1 MKKNRMKVVSSVL
14 AASMLFALGATA
26 CNPAEEQPYE
36 ITKRERTGHEDTRE
50 YTYNDYTSS
59 VPGIWNTILTNDATN
74 VDLAS
79 YMGSSFFEFGYKY
92 DEDGNIVNGGF
103 TVEYSAATALT
114 DVTAQYAG
122 QYGLAE
128 DATSNQAFKITLRND
143 LKWDDGTPIKAEDF
157 VYTMS
162 QQLSP
167 KYLFETADNY
177 YAGNYIIHKAQDYVY
192 QGQSGYFAASSVYA
206 EYSAAND
213 AQLVFTLDA
222 PSAAYDMAE
231 CYMRTAFGFPAT
243 YNAAAVVAYLNASE
257 DLGLD
262 ADVMASME
270 GKTFAEIKADATMKA
285 EWEKLIGWW
294 QTEPNEELHFFVSSY
309 TYPEVSFE
317 EVGYFAA
324 SDYELVIVFDNTM
337 APIDENGELTYEAAY
352 YLQDMPLVKRSLWEA
367 NEDRTKTPWVN
378 TYCTGDVAKTASWGP
393 YKLTNYQ
400 ADATYTLSRNTE
412 WYGYGL
418 EQYAKQFQTD
428 KIVCKKVK
436 EWSTAWQ
443 MFQNGEIDGIGM
455 DVSIAQDYRNSR
467 QAYFTPDTYTFSLNL
482 QSRANWTSDDGA
494 KTNKLLNYDSF
505 RKAIS
510 LMLDRDDYCAKNN
523 PSSLAALGLLN
534 DLYYYDVPNG
544 KIYRGSEQAKEAIL
558 NAYGVEKVEGG
569 WKVGETTYDNI
580 DEALDATTGYNLT
593 MARELMTQAYNEA
606 VAAGDFNADM
616 KVRLTYGTDEQTENT
631 DRVLNWFRNAFALAT
646 VGTPLEGKIEI
657 EYFFF
662 SNDTWSKQFKDGEYD
677 LIFSAWGNAAFNPY
691 YLLCETQI
699 SASNRYSQGWNPET
713 VTLTV
718 DGLTPDEDHPDGSYT
733 FNLLQWSSNLQGK
746 ADALVNF
753 SLYPDEDKLTI
764 LGAIETAILQQY
776 YAVPVFS
783 RYSASLISY
792 KCDYNSYEYNTFM
805 GYGGMRYMTY
815 HFDDAEWAAFVAEKG
830 TLNYKFGR

>member
-1 MKKNRMKVVSSVL
+1 MKKNRMKVISTVL
-14 AASMLFALGATA
+14 VASMVFAFGATA
-26 CNPAEEQPYE
+26 CNPTEEQPYE
-36 ITKRERTGHEDTRE
+36 ITKRARTGWEDTRE

-59 VPGIWNTILTNDATN
+59 MPGIWNSILTNDATN
-74 VDLAS
+74 TSLAG

-92 DEDGNIVNGGF
+92 DDEGNIVPGAF
-103 TVEYSAATALT
+103 TVDYSAATALT

-122 QYGLAE
+122 QYGLAA
-128 DATSNQAFKITLRND
+128 DATSNHAFKITLRND

-167 KYLFETADNY
+167 DYLFETADNY
-177 YAGNYIIHKAQDYVY
+177 YAGNYIIHNAKEYLY
-192 QGQSGYFAASSVYA
+192 QGQSDWFDNSAMNFYTAEDVDTATGKLGGCEAYIALKSPLAWCNGYSISTYVNAYGSEYFGMEAWEPLCALADEDGNVPITADSVA
-206 EYSAAND
+206 LLTTLISTPAWKESAADIIN
-213 AQLVFTLDA
+213 
-222 PSAAYDMAE
+222 
-231 CYMRTAFGFPAT
+231 YMYVNYTFPEMDF
-243 YNAAAVVAYLNASE
+243 S
-257 DLGLD
+257 
-262 ADVMASME
+262 
-270 GKTFAEIKADATMKA
+270 
-285 EWEKLIGWW
+285 
-294 QTEPNEELHFFVSSY
+294 
-309 TYPEVSFE
+309 

-337 APIDENGELTYEAAY
+337 APIDANGNLTYEAAY
-352 YLQDMPLVKRSLWEA
+352 YLQDMPLVKKSLWEA
-367 NEDRTKTPWVN
+367 NEDRTQTPWVN

-418 EQYAKQFQTD
+418 EQYEKQFQTD

-455 DVSIAQDYRNSR
+455 DASIAQDYRNSR
-467 QAYFTPDTYTFSLNL
+467 QAYFTPETYTFSLNL
-482 QSRANWTSDDGA
+482 QSRANWTSEDGA

-558 NAYGVEKVEGG
+558 NAYGAEKVEGG
-569 WKVGETTYDNI
+569 WKVGETVYENI
-580 DEALDATTGYNLT
+580 DEAVDATTGYNLT

-606 VAAGDFNADM
+606 VEAGDFNADM
-616 KVRLTYGTDEQTENT
+616 KVRLTYGTDEQNANT
-631 DRVLNWFRNAFALAT
+631 DRVLNWFRNAFNLAT

-677 LIFSAWGNAAFNPY
+677 LIFSAWGSAAFNPY

-699 SASNRYSQGWNPET
+699 SASNRYSQGWNPEEVNVT
-713 VTLTV
+713 VTVQGDST
-718 DGLTPDEDHPDGSYT
+718 DKCPGGEYT

-746 ADALVNF
+746 SDAVKNF

-764 LGAIETAILQQY
+764 LGAIETAILEQY

-783 RYSASLISY
+783 RYSASLMSY
-792 KCDYNSYEYNTFM
+792 KCDYYSYEYNTFM